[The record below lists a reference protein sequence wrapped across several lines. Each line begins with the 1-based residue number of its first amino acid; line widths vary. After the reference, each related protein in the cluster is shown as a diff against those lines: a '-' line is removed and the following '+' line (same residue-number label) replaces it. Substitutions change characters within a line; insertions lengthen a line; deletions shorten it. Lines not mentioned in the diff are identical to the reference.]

1 MTSDRTSDGPF
12 RNSELC
18 QMEILIKQS
27 KYKNSL
33 FNFININ
40 FR

>member
-1 MTSDRTSDGPF
+1 MTSDQTSDGPF

-18 QMEILIKQS
+18 QIDNLIKQR
-27 KYKNSL
+27 KNSL
-33 FNFININ
+33 FNFINIS